1 MCKIVG
7 VGSIKIKMIDGIR
20 RTLHN
25 LRHAPRL
32 KRNLCSFGM
41 LDCLGYFFMSKNG
54 SLRIIKGNEM
64 VMKGVKKNCLYVLE
78 GSPVPML
85 ATIPDVLK

>member
-7 VGSIKIKMIDGIR
+7 IESIKIRMIDGIR

-25 LRHAPRL
+25 VRHAPRL
-32 KRNLCSFGM
+32 KINLCSLGIP
-41 LDCLGYFFMSKNG
+41 DCPRYFFMSKNC
-54 SLRIIKGNEM
+54 SLRIIKGTKM

-78 GSPVPML
+78 GSL
-85 ATIPDVLK
+85 LCKF